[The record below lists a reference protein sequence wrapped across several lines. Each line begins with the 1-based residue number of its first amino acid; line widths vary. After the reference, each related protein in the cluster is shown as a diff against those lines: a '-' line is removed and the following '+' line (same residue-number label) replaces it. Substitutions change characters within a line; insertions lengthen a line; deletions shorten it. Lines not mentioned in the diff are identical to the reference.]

1 MSITTAVGALLT
13 IGALVLGEV
22 IILPPT
28 TTPVVAGAGVY
39 L

>member
-13 IGALVLGEV
+13 IGALALGEV

-28 TTPVVAGAGVY
+28 TLVVAGVGVS